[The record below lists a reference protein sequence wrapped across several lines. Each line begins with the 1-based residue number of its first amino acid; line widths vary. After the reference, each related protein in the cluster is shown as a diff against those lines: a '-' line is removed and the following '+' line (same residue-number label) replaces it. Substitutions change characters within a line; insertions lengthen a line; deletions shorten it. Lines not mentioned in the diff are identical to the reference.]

1 MQALQN
7 VTVLQAELLLIAPL
21 SRKRIFTRIGGFC
34 PDYSPALLIKIVDL
48 FCLLPF
54 DNDRKGQ

>member
-1 MQALQN
+1 MQPVQN

-21 SRKRIFTRIGGFC
+21 SRKRIFTQIGEFC
-34 PDYSPALLIKIVDL
+34 PDNPPALLIKTVDL

-54 DNDRKGQ
+54 DKDPEGQ